1 VQFLGFTLIFI
12 FVYEL
17 LFDPSGLEPSKNR
30 INLRDGIDEVF
41 RQGRMVKR
49 WILYQAIAYLAYVIT
64 FQAGF
69 VALYANVVKH
79 ADAYVLGVMAS
90 SSMILP
96 IALAILIGRLADIFG
111 RRRILFMTIPIYCLS
126 LVTLVLSPDSTWL
139 VISSVAQGFLMLNLT
154 TEGAISVELMPKSLL
169 GRWWG
174 ILNLTYGLTG
184 FVAPSFAGLLWSAV
198 SPSSIFIF
206 LVGAELALIPVLV
219 TMPETL
225 IRKSQ
230 DK

>member
-1 VQFLGFTLIFI
+1 
-12 FVYEL
+12 
-17 LFDPSGLEPSKNR
+17 
-30 INLRDGIDEVF
+30 
-41 RQGRMVKR
+41 MVKR

-184 FVAPSFAGLLWSAV
+184 IVAPSFAGLLWCAV